1 MGVDKLNRN
10 GTLSY
15 IIPSTFLQNEY
26 LKKIRQY
33 LITRFHII
41 QIVSFANKVFESVT
55 DSIILNVGKRHNG
68 KLKTSAVRKNDLDF
82 SILDDLTTY
91 YTDSWNNKENDYVI
105 NLKTNVNEDIVL
117 DKIDS
122 NSKRIDDYLEVY
134 VGVVANG
141 IKKFLS
147 HEKVNSN
154 YKKYIQGKH
163 IDKYVIYPAKLF
175 INFDKEKLHSNTD
188 ETVYL
193 QKEKILVR
201 KTGNKLIAVID
212 TEKYYT
218 DQSIYNLYLKKG
230 KIANLKVITSLL
242 NSHLM
247 DFYFNKKMITNP
259 DVFPYIKGIH
269 LKRLPIKFPSNK
281 YNESIFE
288 QCVTF
293 IQFLKRNEDL
303 KSVLFERLIDAM
315 VYELYFPDAMRL
327 VGCEVLKH
335 LSNLAELNEDGSNE
349 RTLKIIE
356 KIHKELSDP
365 KHPVNVAMFK
375 MDTVEEIRI
384 IEGKN

>member
-1 MGVDKLNRN
+1 
-10 GTLSY
+10 
-15 IIPSTFLQNEY
+15 
-26 LKKIRQY
+26 
-33 LITRFHII
+33 
-41 QIVSFANKVFESVT
+41 
-55 DSIILNVGKRHNG
+55 
-68 KLKTSAVRKNDLDF
+68 
-82 SILDDLTTY
+82 
-91 YTDSWNNKENDYVI
+91 
-105 NLKTNVNEDIVL
+105 
-117 DKIDS
+117 
-122 NSKRIDDYLEVY
+122 
-134 VGVVANG
+134 
-141 IKKFLS
+141 
-147 HEKVNSN
+147 
-154 YKKYIQGKH
+154 
-163 IDKYVIYPAKLF
+163 
-175 INFDKEKLHSNTD
+175 LHSNTD